1 MSLLPI
7 LKTKIEFWTKNN
19 RKNAFFTPIKILRL
33 KERRNGAV
41 NGTVVMTK
49 AALSCFCD
57 SVIHLV
63 AYN

>member
-1 MSLLPI
+1 MP
-7 LKTKIEFWTKNN
+7 
-19 RKNAFFTPIKILRL
+19 FFTPIKILRL

-41 NGTVVMTK
+41 DGTVVMTK

>member
-19 RKNAFFTPIKILRL
+19 RKKCLFTPIKILRL

-41 NGTVVMTK
+41 DGTVVMTK

>member
-33 KERRNGAV
+33 KERRNGTVDETIVMRKAV
-41 NGTVVMTK
+41 
-49 AALSCFCD
+49 LSCFCD
-57 SVIHLV
+57 SVIHIV
-63 AYN
+63 VYN